1 MINTSSLSQLNFAQ
15 NYNLRAPKNLTFSSN
30 LPTDS
35 ILKEQIVPLETHKAY
50 TLVSFEGKSKL
61 SFPEQLANTARNI
74 AESMN
79 TTGECKTGVRK
90 ALEKHGI
97 TIKSRSAYMTA
108 DQLAKN
114 PMFKEIKVKRSELKD
129 LKPGT
134 IVVWDKCNGHP
145 HGHISISLG
154 GGKEA
159 SDCIRDQFTDYGP
172 RFKIFEPKDTNTFKN
187 KYIATHTIPVHHSLA
202 KIKAA
207 CLDLVKHNSNSKVLN
222 VTDS

>member
-1 MINTSSLSQLNFAQ
+1 MINTSSLSQLTFAQ

-30 LPTDS
+30 LSADS
-35 ILKEQIVPLETHKAY
+35 ILKEQNVPLETHKAY
-50 TLVSFEGKSKL
+50 TLVSFEGQSKL

-97 TIKSRSAYMTA
+97 TIKSRSAYMAA

-114 PMFKEIKVKRSELKD
+114 PIFKEVKVKRSKLID

-145 HGHISISLG
+145 HGHISISIG

-172 RFKIFEPKDTNTFKN
+172 RFKVFEPKDTNTFKN
-187 KYIATHTIPVHHSLA
+187 KYIATHTIPIHHSLA
-202 KIKAA
+202 RIKAA
-207 CLDLVKHNSNSKVLN
+207 CMFAVKSKPDNKVLKM
-222 VTDS
+222 TDS